1 MIKVMTK
8 GAKRALGKKYRLGR
22 LQAIFYSLNAMEQI
36 FRLMLESFAKY
47 LRIDVHGIEHIPKR
61 GKALIAPNHSGCS
74 GLDAV
79 MLTYLLQQ
87 KLPRI
92 PRVLTLWTFF
102 KAFPFFEPVAQRMG
116 LKPASTENGV
126 TLLKK
131 NNLVVCFPEGEKG
144 SFKPTSRRYRLQVFK
159 TGFIRMALV
168 TGAPIVPCVIIGA
181 EETNINLAT
190 LKIHDKKKARDT
202 LLPLPFN
209 VIPLPAKWDIRFFAP
224 IDISGYRKYAD
235 DKAKLKEIAQEIRDK
250 MQAEVDHQ
258 LSKREYIYIKNSG
271 KPRKEADVIPA

>member
-1 MIKVMTK
+1 
-8 GAKRALGKKYRLGR
+8 
-22 LQAIFYSLNAMEQI
+22 MEQI
-36 FRLMLESFAKY
+36 FRLMLESFRKY
-47 LRIDVHGIEHIPKR
+47 FRIDVHGIEHIPKR

-102 KAFPFFEPVAQRMG
+102 KAFPFFAPAAQRMG
-116 LKPASTENGV
+116 LKPASTDNGV
-126 TLLKK
+126 ILLKK

-144 SFKPTSRRYRLQVFK
+144 SFKPTANRYRLQDFK

-181 EETNINLAT
+181 EESNINLAT
-190 LKIHDKKKARDT
+190 LKFRGRKRARET
-202 LLPLPFN
+202 IMPLPFN
-209 VIPLPAKWDIRFFAP
+209 LIPLPAKWDIRFFAP
-224 IDISGYRKYAD
+224 IDLSGYRQYAD
-235 DKAKLKEIAQEIRDK
+235 DKAKLKEIAQEIREK
-250 MQAEVDHQ
+250 MQAQINRE
-258 LSKREYIYIKNSG
+258 LSKRQYVYLKHAMI
-271 KPRKEADVIPA
+271 

>member
-1 MIKVMTK
+1 M
-8 GAKRALGKKYRLGR
+8 KRTRLGKKYRLGHW
-22 LQAIFYSLNAMEQI
+22 QSIFYSFKAMEQI

-79 MLTYLLQQ
+79 MLVYLLQQ

-92 PRVLTLWTFF
+92 PRMLTLWTFF
-102 KAFPFFEPVAQRMG
+102 RVFPFFAPVAQRMG

-144 SFKPTSRRYRLQVFK
+144 SFKPTAKRYKLQDFK
-159 TGFIRMALV
+159 SGFIRMALV

-190 LKIHDKKKARDT
+190 LKLRDKKKAHDT
-202 LLPLPFN
+202 LIPIPFN
-209 VIPLPAKWDIRFFAP
+209 VIPLPAKWDIWFFEP
-224 IDISGYRKYAD
+224 IDLSGYRQFAD
-235 DKAKLKEIAQEIRDK
+235 DKVKLKEIAQEIRAT
-250 MQAEVDHQ
+250 MQAHVDSE
-258 LSKREYIYIKNSG
+258 LAKRKYVYIKNA
-271 KPRKEADVIPA
+271 PDQATA

>member
-1 MIKVMTK
+1 
-8 GAKRALGKKYRLGR
+8 
-22 LQAIFYSLNAMEQI
+22 
-36 FRLMLESFAKY
+36 MLESFARY

-102 KAFPFFEPVAQRMG
+102 KAFPFFAPTAHRMG

-144 SFKPTSRRYRLQVFK
+144 SFKPTSKRYRLQVFK

-190 LKIHDKKKARDT
+190 LKIRNKKKARET
-202 LLPLPFN
+202 LLPIPFN

-224 IDISGYRKYAD
+224 IDISAYRKYAD
-235 DKAKLKEIAQEIRDK
+235 DKDKLREIAQEIRDS
-250 MQAEVDHQ
+250 MQAQVDKE
-258 LSKREYIYIKNSG
+258 LSKREYVYIKNTPNLS
-271 KPRKEADVIPA
+271 A